1 MTRAVRSPLSPWER
15 AGVRVVSLL
24 CSLLCLL
31 ALTVPA
37 RALAWPVDM
46 AVALEGGT
54 DRFHKLSAVEWVDVE
69 DPAVATVEVLAGSNE
84 LLLTGLKPGRTLVL
98 LYAEGKFAV
107 WRLTVTAPG
116 ARPEPEPT
124 EALVA
129 AARKACPG
137 LTVREG
143 AERALVGPVKDAACR
158 AALLPL
164 LKTDAFLAREL
175 ELTFELAALQDQLAA
190 VTPAMKALGL
200 EARYSGAGLVLQ
212 GQATVE
218 AHRKAL
224 WELFRL
230 SVGRVPL
237 DDKVKVERPAA
248 SDAGTAVAP
257 EVAPEVVP
265 APAPAPAPA
274 RKERGK
280 AR

>member
-1 MTRAVRSPLSPWER
+1 
-15 AGVRVVSLL
+15 VRVVPLL
-24 CSLLCLL
+24 CSLLGLL

-37 RALAWPVDM
+37 RALAWPVDL
-46 AVALEGGT
+46 AVELERGT

-69 DPAVATVEVLAGSNE
+69 DPSVATVEVLAGSNE

-98 LYAEGKFAV
+98 LYAEGKFGV
-107 WRLTVTAPG
+107 WRLTVTGPG
-116 ARPEPEPT
+116 ARPTPEPSPEPT
-124 EALVA
+124 QELLA

-137 LTVREG
+137 LEAREG
-143 AERALVGPVKDAACR
+143 SERLLVATVKDPACR
-158 AALLPL
+158 GALLAL

-212 GQATVE
+212 GSATEE

-237 DDKVKVERPAA
+237 DDKVKVEKPAPA
-248 SDAGTAVAP
+248 SDAGTDVAP
-257 EVAPEVVP
+257 TP
-265 APAPAPAPA
+265 APAPAPVPTPA
-274 RKERGK
+274 QKGRGK
-280 AR
+280 SR